1 MKPQFIMTCVDV
13 VWSNQRTNYYLENNR
28 KCEPLK
34 NFEVYGFFF
43 STCVKSI
50 IYYKK
55 NKKVLI

>member
-1 MKPQFIMTCVDV
+1 MTCVDV